1 MQVAGSL
8 VDRAL
13 GVLEL
18 LATAPAGLRLQAIA
32 DRLAMPKSGAHR
44 LLGELVRRGY
54 VAQDAASE
62 RYLLTVRLALLGLRH
77 LSASGVIDVAQP
89 VLDRLARIS
98 GELVRLAVADRERLF
113 YVGRAQG
120 ARSALRYDPD
130 SGGEVVLFCTANGH
144 AWLAA
149 RSDEQAL
156 ALVARQGF
164 GSPGEAHG
172 PQAPRDVPALLDC
185 LACTRAR
192 GWSLVAER
200 PGRTIRAV
208 QAETAAPGMAAMAA
222 VVRGPEGGRPI
233 AAVSIAG
240 PSVRLTEAVMLQLAP
255 DLLTA
260 AADLALASPMSD
272 YLKVVAAPAGDSAPP
287 GR

>member
-1 MQVAGSL
+1 MAGSL

-164 GSPGEAHG
+164 GSPGEARG

-185 LACTRAR
+185 LARTRAR
-192 GWSLVAER
+192 GWSMV
-200 PGRTIRAV
+200 
-208 QAETAAPGMAAMAA
+208 AETAAPGMAAMAA